1 MSSNHSSAINWHQW
15 NSESFEQA
23 AKEGKL
29 VLLSITA
36 PWCHWCHVMDRTTY
50 SHPSVIDLINNR
62 FIPIKVEGDSRPDI
76 QDKYLLG
83 GWPTTSFLVPDGRIL
98 SGTTFLPPEAMIN
111 KLREID
117 ALYTDQNSLAMMQ
130 VTSMAAEAEAGTM
143 EAETKTEQPWYEI
156 TDKIVNAVSNSYDPI
171 SGGFGKEPK
180 FLYPEAIRFAFL
192 QFRRHGSSSLLKIA
206 LNTLDSMISLCDPV
220 WGGFYRY
227 AVNRDWSHP
236 HYEKMLYV
244 QAGAMDNYL
253 DAYQITSDSKYGETA
268 AGIEAYVNRF
278 LSDQVNG
285 GFYSSQD
292 ADVGSH
298 TPDATLIF
306 GEDYFFKEEKE
317 RLEIG
322 IPYVDKSL
330 YTDINGQMASA
341 YFRLYQVLGDDNARK
356 FALKT
361 IDRLLRENMK
371 DDCMCHRSDVDM
383 PIYGLLADQ
392 VYFGIALADAYQS
405 TGDRKYLDYAKKIAG
420 FMITQLQDIVQ
431 GGFHSKLDD
440 PHAIGH
446 LSERHKPFIENVAS
460 AKFFADLHYLTG
472 DDMLRKYAINT
483 LDDVDYPDMINSIL
497 GAGYGIAA
505 DTIMYHP
512 LQVVIVGRLSDPI
525 TSKMLSAVLYAS
537 EPWKL
542 VQVLD
547 PDQGPL
553 IIGDREFPD
562 SVKPA
567 AYICQDKSCNGPISD
582 IEVIV
587 STLNEIEKRI
597 SR

>member
-1 MSSNHSSAINWHQW
+1 MSINHSSEINWRQW
-15 NSESFEQA
+15 SGEAFEQA
-23 AKEGKL
+23 DREGKL

-50 SHPSVIDLINNR
+50 SHPKVIDLISNR
-62 FIPIKVEGDSRPDI
+62 FIPVKVEGDGRPDI

-117 ALYTDQNSLAMMQ
+117 ALYTDQRDLAMMQ
-130 VTSMAAEAEAGTM
+130 VTSMAAEAEADIM
-143 EAETKTEQPWYEI
+143 ESETSTEQPWNQI
-156 TDKIVNAVSNSYDPI
+156 TGIILDAILSAYDPI
-171 SGGFGKEPK
+171 NGGFMKEPK

-206 LNTLDSMISLCDPV
+206 LHTLDSIMNLCDPV
-220 WGGFYRY
+220 WGGVYRY
-227 AVNRDWSHP
+227 AVNRDWSYP

-253 DAYQITSDSKYGETA
+253 DAYQISSDIKYGEVA

-278 LSDQVNG
+278 LCDQENG
-285 GFYSSQD
+285 GFYASQD

-298 TPDATLIF
+298 TPDSTLIV
-306 GEDYFFKEEKE
+306 GENYFKYDERE

-330 YTDINGQMASA
+330 YTDWNGQMASA
-341 YFRLYQVLGDDNARK
+341 YFRMYQVMGDDHARK

-361 IDRLLRENMK
+361 VDRLLRENMI
-371 DDCMCHRSDVDM
+371 DDCMCHRGCVDS
-383 PIYGLLADQ
+383 PITGLLADQ
-392 VYFGIALADAYQS
+392 VYFGVALADAYQS
-405 TGDRKYLDYAKKIAG
+405 TGNIIYLNEARKIAN
-420 FMITQLQDIVQ
+420 FMITRLRDIVQ
-431 GGFHSKLDD
+431 GGFYSKLDD

-446 LSERHKPFIENVAS
+446 LSEQHKPFIENVAA
-460 AKFFADLHYLTG
+460 AKFLADLHYLTG
-472 DDMLRKYAINT
+472 DDMMRKYAIKT
-483 LDDVDYPDMINSIL
+483 LEDIDYPDMMNSIL

-512 LQVVIVGRLSDPI
+512 LQVVIVGRMSDPK
-525 TSKMLSAVLYAS
+525 TREMLSATLYAS
-537 EPWKL
+537 EPWKI

-547 PDQGPL
+547 PEQGSL
-553 IIGDREFPD
+553 KIGDREFEESDTPT
-562 SVKPA
+562 
-567 AYICQDKSCNGPISD
+567 AYICEDDSCLKPITD
-582 IEVIV
+582 IDVLI
-587 STLNEIEKRI
+587 SKLNEIVKQ
-597 SR
+597 S